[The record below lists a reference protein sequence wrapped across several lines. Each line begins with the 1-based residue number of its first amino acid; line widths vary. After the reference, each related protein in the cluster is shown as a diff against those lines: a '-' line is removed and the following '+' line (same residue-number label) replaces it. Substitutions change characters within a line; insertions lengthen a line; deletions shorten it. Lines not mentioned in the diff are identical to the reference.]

1 MVGTAGRRRNQ
12 IKPPRAAFA
21 HPTRCAILHD
31 VIRTRT
37 GLMADTFQ
45 IGRVFTPLPW
55 AMWLIETTG
64 AFRAWLAGATV
75 LDPTCGDGVFLE
87 AFVALARRD
96 GVSIPRDA
104 LARLHGVEIV
114 AADRARA
121 LERIRTRY
129 GAKLAGRNI
138 RTADFITATFPG
150 RYDILAGNPPWINFT
165 DLPAGLKAK
174 WGPEYIRHQLVTDKR
189 DVLLGGSRADLAALV
204 LKKALDDVLSN
215 AGQAAFFI
223 PLSIFFNSG
232 ANDRFRPF
240 PSSAHTYRVVRLWD
254 FGQEAVFDGVSTRYG
269 AALFDRR
276 GPQAWPVETHVRSN
290 GNWTQAYSTASD
302 HRGGTWH
309 QHRTPDADRGAPP
322 AIGISPSQKPRQ
334 GANTC
339 GANDVFIFERDGG
352 RLRNGLGEEWE
363 LEEELLFPLMNASN
377 FGRLLDGGGRSAG
390 VPPALVTPACETERA
405 GRPRSGRA
413 LLQRWILLP
422 HDTRTGRPLA
432 WDAIAKHERAAAY
445 LAKHRDLL
453 MRRKGTLI
461 NSQIGRGFWW
471 ALLGVGPYAF
481 APWKVA
487 WEALGKKSFT
497 PAVLDGR
504 WQGNQA
510 LHAFCPCDTR
520 QDADALAAALRRTEV
535 ETWLKSSA
543 MAGTCNWAQPGRIA
557 QVLTMREQR
566 RIVG

>member
-1 MVGTAGRRRNQ
+1 
-12 IKPPRAAFA
+12 
-21 HPTRCAILHD
+21 
-31 VIRTRT
+31 
-37 GLMADTFQ
+37 MAESFQ

-55 AMWLIETTG
+55 ATWLIEVTG
-64 AFRAWLAGATV
+64 AFRAWLDGAAV

-87 AFVALARRD
+87 AFVALAHRE
-96 GVSIPRDA
+96 GISLTRDA
-104 LARLHGVEIV
+104 LTRLHGVEIV
-114 AADRARA
+114 AADKARA

-150 RYDILAGNPPWINFT
+150 RYDILVGNPPWINFT
-165 DLPAGLKAK
+165 DLPAGLKAT

-189 DVLLGGSRADLAALV
+189 EVLLGGSRADVAALV
-204 LKKALDDVLSN
+204 LKKALDDVLAD
-215 AGQAAFFI
+215 AGRAAFFI

-240 PSSAHTYRVVRLWD
+240 PSSGHAYRVVRLWD

-269 AALFDRR
+269 AALFDRQ
-276 GPQAWPVETHVRSN
+276 GPQEWPVETHVRDN
-290 GNWTQAYSTASD
+290 GLWTPAYSTASD
-302 HRGGTWH
+302 RRSGTWH
-309 QHRTPDADRGAPP
+309 QHRTPDAGRDAPP

-334 GANTC
+334 GVNTC
-339 GANDVFIFERDGG
+339 GANDVFIFERDGD
-352 RLRNGLGEEWE
+352 RLRNGLGEECE
-363 LEEELLFPLMNASN
+363 LEEELLFPLMNGAS
-377 FGRLLDGGGRSAG
+377 F
-390 VPPALVTPACETERA
+390 
-405 GRPRSGRA
+405 GRPRNAR
-413 LLQRWILLP
+413 QRFILLP

-432 WDAIAKHERAAAY
+432 RDAIAKCKRAAAY
-445 LAKHRDLL
+445 LASHRDTL

-510 LHAFCPCDTR
+510 LHAFCPCSSR
-520 QDADALAAALRRTEV
+520 QEAEALAAALRRTEV

-557 QVLTMREQR
+557 QVLTVREQR
-566 RIVG
+566 GIVG

>member
-1 MVGTAGRRRNQ
+1 
-12 IKPPRAAFA
+12 
-21 HPTRCAILHD
+21 
-31 VIRTRT
+31 
-37 GLMADTFQ
+37 MADTFQ

-55 AMWLIETTG
+55 ATWLIDITG
-64 AFRAWLAGATV
+64 AFRAWREGATV

-96 GVSIPRDA
+96 GVSITRDA

-114 AADRARA
+114 ATDKTRA

-129 GAKLAGRNI
+129 GARLVANNI
-138 RTADFITATFPG
+138 RTADFITVALPG
-150 RYDILAGNPPWINFT
+150 RYDVLVGNPPWINFS
-165 DLPAGLKAK
+165 DLSSGLKAK
-174 WGPEYIRHQLVTDKR
+174 WGPEFIRRQLVTDKR
-189 DVLLGGSRADLAALV
+189 DVLLGGSRADVATLV
-204 LKKALDDVLSN
+204 LKKALDDVLAA

-223 PLSIFFNSG
+223 PLSVFFNSG

-240 PSSAHTYRVVRLWD
+240 PSSAHAYRVVRLWD
-254 FGQEAVFDGVSTRYG
+254 FGQEAVFEGVSTRYG
-269 AALFDRR
+269 AALFDRQ
-276 GPQAWPVETHVRSN
+276 GSQTWPVETHVRN
-290 GNWTQAYSTASD
+290 DGIWTQAYSTASD
-302 HRGGTWH
+302 RGSGTWH
-309 QHRTPDADRGAPP
+309 QHRTPDTDGGVPP

-334 GANTC
+334 GVNTC
-339 GANDVFIFERDGG
+339 GANDVYIFERDGDG
-352 RLRNGLGEEWE
+352 LRNGFGEECQ
-363 LEEELLFPLMNASN
+363 LEEELLFPLMNAAS
-377 FGRLLDGGGRSAG
+377 F
-390 VPPALVTPACETERA
+390 
-405 GRPRSGRA
+405 GRPRNTRE
-413 LLQRWILLP
+413 RWILLP

-432 WDAIAKHERAAAY
+432 WDAIAKHERTAAY
-445 LAKHRDLL
+445 LASHRDTL

-510 LHAFCPCDTR
+510 LHAFCPCDSR
-520 QDADALAAALRRTEV
+520 HEAEALAAALRRAEV

-543 MAGTCNWAQPGRIA
+543 MAGTCNWAQPGRMA
-557 QVLTMREQR
+557 QVLAVR
-566 RIVG
+566 